1 MTIPQDPAIA
11 VAVLYERIGHVLE
24 KVDALS
30 AKLDAQDKRR
40 TAALDELEERV
51 ERIEGQVSGVRW
63 FLAGIAAAGGA
74 VGGSVAAGVARMIGA
89 G

>member
-1 MTIPQDPAIA
+1 MTIPSDPQVA

-74 VGGSVAAGVARMIGA
+74 LGGSVAAGLAKMLGM

>member
-1 MTIPQDPAIA
+1 VTIPQDPAIA